1 MYKSRL
7 SSLISIGFIILILL
21 VSCRSTSIPKST
33 ISESDSIA
41 LAAPLVV
48 TLTAQDLTEDG
59 SQVSSGNDEIELL
72 CYISSDSGAHV
83 LSVIKDLTI
92 FDKNTDKTK
101 TYLSH
106 TNIRSSD
113 QLILLVIEI
122 DSERSISEIERAVQ
136 KHLKE
141 ILTAYQSRNS
151 TQIQKY
157 LQDEDLLTL
166 EIIPVSLLKDKPQTF
181 QLNGFRL
188 FDKYAYQLVVKVN
201 SIP

>member
-1 MYKSRL
+1 MYKSKL
-7 SSLISIGFIILILL
+7 LYLISIGFIITIPL
-21 VSCRSTSIPKST
+21 VSCRSPSIPKSP
-33 ISESDSIA
+33 ISESDSIS
-41 LAAPLVV
+41 APLVI

-59 SQVSSGNDEIELL
+59 SQISSGNDEIALL
-72 CYISSDSGAHV
+72 CYTSSDSGAHV
-83 LSVIKDLTI
+83 LSAIKTLTI

-106 TNIRSSD
+106 TNLPPSD
-113 QLILLVIEI
+113 QLILLILEI

-151 TQIQKY
+151 AQIQKY

-166 EIIPVSLLKDKPQTF
+166 EIIPVSQLKDKPRIF
-181 QLNGFRL
+181 DLNGFRL

-201 SIP
+201 NTP

>member
-1 MYKSRL
+1 MYKSKL
-7 SSLISIGFIILILL
+7 LYLISIGFIITIPL
-21 VSCRSTSIPKST
+21 VSCRSTSIPKSP
-33 ISESDSIA
+33 ISESDSI
-41 LAAPLVV
+41 LLSAPLVI

-59 SQVSSGNDEIELL
+59 SQISSGNDEIALL
-72 CYISSDSGAHV
+72 CYTSSDSGAHV
-83 LSVIKDLTI
+83 LSAIKTLTI

-106 TNIRSSD
+106 TNLPPSD
-113 QLILLVIEI
+113 QLILLILEI

-151 TQIQKY
+151 AQIQKY

-166 EIIPVSLLKDKPQTF
+166 EIIPVSQLKDKPRIF
-181 QLNGFRL
+181 DLNGFRL

-201 SIP
+201 NTP